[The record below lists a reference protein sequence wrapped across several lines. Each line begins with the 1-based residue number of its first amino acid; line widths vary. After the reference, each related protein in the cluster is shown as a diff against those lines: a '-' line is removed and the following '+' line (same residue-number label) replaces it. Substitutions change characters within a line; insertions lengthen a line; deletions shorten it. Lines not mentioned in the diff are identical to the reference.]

1 MTAAEFLE
9 PVQADLA
16 AMEDF
21 LAPELRPQER
31 FLGEYLAHVSRYRG
45 KRLRPALVFL
55 VARSL
60 GRVTPD
66 HVRLAAV
73 AELLHTATLVHDD
86 ILDAAAI
93 RRGNP
98 TAHTVF
104 GTEQTVLLG
113 DYLFARAYELA
124 CRGSEPEIAVFL
136 ARTAQA
142 ICVGEML
149 QIRNRG
155 NLEIGEPD
163 YFRIIEQKTA
173 ALYAACGFIGAHY
186 GGGGP
191 RESGAFSEFG
201 RNVGIAFQIADDLL
215 DLTGDE
221 RVLGKTLGT
230 DVGNGKLTLP
240 LIRMLEVLPAGERA
254 RVRQGLLRNGHDG
267 HAGHDGPP
275 GWRALLG
282 STGALDYAHSR
293 AGDFVAAAKRAV
305 GSLGAIPLRENL
317 EAFADFVISRNA

>member
-1 MTAAEFLE
+1 MTVAGFLE
-9 PVQADLA
+9 PVQGDLA

-55 VARSL
+55 VARAC
-60 GRVTPD
+60 GGPVTAD

-86 ILDAAAI
+86 ILDNAAI
-93 RRGNP
+93 RRGSP

-124 CRGSEPEIAVFL
+124 CRGSETEIAVFL

-230 DVGNGKLTLP
+230 DVGHGKLTLP
-240 LIRMLEVLPAGERA
+240 LIRMLEVLPEGERD
-254 RVRQGLLRNGHDG
+254 RVRAGILRNGHDG
-267 HAGHDGPP
+267 PQAHQE
-275 GWRALLG
+275 WRALLG
-282 STGALDYAHSR
+282 STGALDYAHTR
-293 AGDFVAAAKRAV
+293 AGDYVAAAKRAV
-305 GSLGAIPLRENL
+305 GQLGPIPLRENF